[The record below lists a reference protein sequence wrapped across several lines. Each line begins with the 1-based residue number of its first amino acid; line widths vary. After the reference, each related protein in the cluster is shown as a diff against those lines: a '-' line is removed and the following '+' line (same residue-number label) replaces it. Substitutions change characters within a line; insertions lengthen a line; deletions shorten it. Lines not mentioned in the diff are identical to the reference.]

1 MVKTT
6 VYLQADT
13 ALALRQLA
21 KSRGQSQA
29 ELIREAL
36 RLFTRTASRPM
47 PKGVGKYRSGRSD
60 ISARSEELIGEA
72 IRERRG
78 K

>member
-29 ELIREAL
+29 ELIRESL

-60 ISARSEELIGEA
+60 ISMRSEELIGEA
-72 IRERRG
+72 IRERRR